1 MKYEAVIFD
10 LDGTL
15 WDASVS
21 ALKAWQQTVRDHFP
35 GMKEMSMEDVTACMG
50 MSKAKITDYYRGL
63 YGDAAEAVVTRC
75 MDDEAEII
83 GNLGADI
90 FEGLEDALKRL
101 SESHTLCIVSNCQ
114 LGYIESF
121 YKVSGLEAY
130 FKDYLSQGHTGLSK
144 AENIQIICE
153 RNGFKSA
160 AYVGDTCYDEE
171 AARGAGCDFI
181 FAAYGFGEAKAPY
194 AVVHSPTELAEFI
207 CG

>member
-90 FEGLEDALKRL
+90 FDGLEDALKKL
-101 SESHTLCIVSNCQ
+101 SEKYVLCIVSNCQ
-114 LGYIESF
+114 YGYIESF
-121 YKVSGLEAY
+121 YKVSGLESY
-130 FKDYLSQGHTGLSK
+130 FKDYLAQAHTGLSK
-144 AENIQIICE
+144 AENIGIICR
-153 RNGFKSA
+153 RNGIRSA
-160 AYVGDTCYDEE
+160 VYVGDTCYDEE

-181 FAAYGFGEAKAPY
+181 HAAYGFGKVKAPD
-194 AVVHSPTELAEFI
+194 AVINSPAELVSLL
-207 CG
+207 CD